1 MVDNRTL
8 RENSRMQLGNNIFAN
23 AWLAIA
29 VVGLAYSAILS
40 ALSST
45 FVGLILLGGP
55 LTYGFYRVLIG
66 AANSKKV
73 DLNDMVSGFTE
84 SFGNSLVLYLLQT
97 LFTALWSLLF
107 IIPGIVKSYSYA
119 MAMYIQQDNPE
130 REARECLQESMIM
143 MDGYKWQL
151 FCLDLSFIGWY
162 LLGSL
167 CFGIGVFFVTPYH
180 ELART
185 NFYLA
190 LKAQLDGEIQA

>member
-1 MVDNRTL
+1 
-8 RENSRMQLGNNIFAN
+8 
-23 AWLAIA
+23 
-29 VVGLAYSAILS
+29 
-40 ALSST
+40 
-45 FVGLILLGGP
+45 
-55 LTYGFYRVLIG
+55 
-66 AANSKKV
+66 
-73 DLNDMVSGFTE
+73 
-84 SFGNSLVLYLLQT
+84 
-97 LFTALWSLLF
+97 
-107 IIPGIVKSYSYA
+107 